1 MKKSTP
7 SVVEPVVETV
17 ETVEP
22 VVETPDL
29 FFKETLLRSKKFR
42 NNADALKVLLK
53 DNQPY
58 TMEQV
63 EEILDEFMK
72 GQVK

>member
-1 MKKSTP
+1 MKKTTH

-17 ETVEP
+17 EAVEP

-29 FFKETLLRSKKFR
+29 YFKDTILRSKKFR

-63 EEILDEFMK
+63 EGILDEFMK